1 MVSVYRVS
9 RMLYC
14 LHDGAVSRVRKHN
27 RPISKHQT
35 QTKEEQKMKRF
46 IGLIILAVCFMF
58 LLPQVSEAR
67 VRYLM
72 PPPPPIVF
80 VTPPD
85 MIELPGGVY
94 VNPDGNEEIFFS
106 NGYYW
111 RPYQGR
117 WYRSYRYD
125 GGWDYYGGVPGWYG
139 GVRGWRHNYNNHTW
153 GGRSWNHNR
162 IPHNEFRQRARP
174 NR

>member
-1 MVSVYRVS
+1 
-9 RMLYC
+9 
-14 LHDGAVSRVRKHN
+14 
-27 RPISKHQT
+27 
-35 QTKEEQKMKRF
+35 MKRF

-125 GGWDYYGGVPGWYG
+125 GGWDYLWWCPRLVWWCEGLETQLQQSHMGWK
-139 GVRGWRHNYNNHTW
+139 VLE
-153 GGRSWNHNR
+153 S
-162 IPHNEFRQRARP
+162 QP
-174 NR
+174 NTT